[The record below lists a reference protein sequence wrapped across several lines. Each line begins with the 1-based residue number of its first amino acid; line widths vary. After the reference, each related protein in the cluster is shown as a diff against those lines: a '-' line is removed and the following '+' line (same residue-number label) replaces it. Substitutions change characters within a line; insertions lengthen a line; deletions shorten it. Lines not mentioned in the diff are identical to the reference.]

1 MEATRPPIIYQ
12 VKEKT
17 MSDEKELINVEEQEA
32 ADSGG
37 TGNPIGGGALTQPSD
52 ETENAEES
60 EAGEDGS

>member
-1 MEATRPPIIYQ
+1 MEAARPPIIYQ

-37 TGNPIGGGALTQPSD
+37 NPIGGGALTQPGD
-52 ETENAEES
+52 EAENAEES